1 MSDFFKNKVAII
13 TGASSGIG
21 LAAAKLFFQN
31 GAKCVL
37 AARRKGLIDSIAKE
51 LEGSLPIETD
61 VTQKKSVENL
71 VSESLKVFGRIDIL
85 INNAGILIY
94 KPIEQCS
101 QEELRDVM
109 EVNYFGAVRC
119 VNAILPIMK
128 KQGGGAI
135 VNVASIAGKIGFPS
149 LGYYAASKFAMVGY
163 SQALRQELKQYG
175 IFVSTIC
182 PGTVY
187 TPMTEEIIEGAKKK
201 GKNVLPISAE
211 TVAEKILFAIEKK
224 KSEVFVPQATHLLY
238 FLHFFFPNF
247 TEWLAWKF
255 RASDPADF
263 KA

>member
-1 MSDFFKNKVAII
+1 MNHFFKNKVAVI

-21 LAAAKLFFQN
+21 LAAAKLLFQN

-37 AARRKGLIDSIAKE
+37 AARRKGLLDSIAKE
-51 LEGSLPIETD
+51 LEGSLSIETD
-61 VTQKKSVENL
+61 VTQKNSVENL
-71 VSESLKVFGRIDIL
+71 VSESLKVFGSIDIL

-109 EVNYFGAVRC
+109 EVNYFGAVQC

-128 KQGGGAI
+128 KQRCGTI

-224 KSEVFVPQATHLLY
+224 KREIFVPKATHLLY
-238 FLHFFFPNF
+238 FLHFFFPKF

-255 RASDPADF
+255 RASDPTDF

>member
-1 MSDFFKNKVAII
+1 MSNFFKNKVVII

-21 LAAAKLFFQN
+21 LATARLLYQN

-37 AARRKGLIDSIAKE
+37 AARRKGLLEKIAKE
-51 LEGSLPIETD
+51 LNGSLPIETD
-61 VTQKKSVENL
+61 VTKKDSLENL
-71 VSESLKVFGRIDIL
+71 VKETLKVFGRIDIL

-101 QEELRDVM
+101 EEELREVM
-109 EVNYFGAVRC
+109 EVNYFGAVGC

-128 KQGGGAI
+128 KQGSGAI
-135 VNVASIAGKIGFPS
+135 ANVASIAGKLGFPS
-149 LGYYAASKFAMVGY
+149 LGYYAASKFALVGY
-163 SQALRQELKQYG
+163 SQALRQEIKQYG
-175 IFVSTIC
+175 IFVSAIY

-211 TVAEKILFAIEKK
+211 KVAEKILVAIEKK
-224 KSEVFVPQATHLLY
+224 KSEVFVPRATHFLY
-238 FLHFFFPNF
+238 FLHFFFPKF

-255 RASDPADF
+255 RASDPNDF